1 VAAGIVISQLRTLR
15 KQGPTFLV
23 AVVVFGFSTVFFGI
37 THQFAFAMLALILM
51 GAADAVSTIIRN
63 TIRQLQTPDHIR
75 GRMTAVNQIFFQGG
89 PQLGEVEA
97 GIIASIF
104 GVPFCIISGGIG
116 CIVGVTLIALKWP
129 QLRVYNGDEY
139 LKTSPA
145 D

>member
-1 VAAGIVISQLRTLR
+1 VAAGIVISQLRILH
-15 KQGPTFLV
+15 KQGPVFL
-23 AVVVFGFSTVFFGI
+23 ASVVIFGITTVFFGT
-37 THQFAFAMLALILM
+37 THLFALAMLALILM

-97 GIIASIF
+97 GIVASIF

-139 LKTSPA
+139 LKASPA